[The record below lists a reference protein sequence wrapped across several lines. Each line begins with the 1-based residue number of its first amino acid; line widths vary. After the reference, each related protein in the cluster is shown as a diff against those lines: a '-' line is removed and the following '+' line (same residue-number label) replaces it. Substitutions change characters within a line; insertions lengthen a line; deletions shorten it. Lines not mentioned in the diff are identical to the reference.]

1 MNQRNFDPNAPQE
14 PGGLP
19 AVSLTGTAAAT
30 AGGSRYPALRD
41 PGLIDG
47 YADNVSFSTQLRKY
61 SIIARKHWALV
72 LGVCVA
78 ALAIGFVVTF
88 VTTPAYRAT
97 ATIQIDRE
105 AAKVVKVE
113 DTPDITVDSG
123 DNIRFYQTQNYL
135 LKTRSLAAHVVDNLD
150 LADAPDFLAP
160 KSKSPWALLEHL
172 VFGTVHAPP
181 ASFAARQ
188 DQAIDEVEG
197 GLSVA
202 PVGESRLVKL
212 SFDSPS
218 PEWAQRVV
226 NGVAVNFIKD
236 NLDRRYAATKY
247 ARTFLAER
255 LEDLKLKLQDAEKKL
270 VEYAAKK
277 EILTGDPDKS
287 LANADMTALNAAVEA
302 AKVERIRTQKLW
314 EQAEAT
320 AGLSVPQV
328 LANSTIETL
337 LNQRA
342 VLAAQYQQ
350 KLSQFKPDYPDM
362 QTLKAQIQAMD
373 HEIGSAASVIKNS
386 LNAQYEAAL
395 HEEQSLEQQM
405 SAAKAGVLNLQNE
418 SIEYNILKREADTSR
433 TLYNGLLQQYKDVG
447 VAGAVGTNNISIID
461 AATVPGAPFSPSLT
475 KNLGIALLLGLV
487 VSLMLATLLEILDD
501 TFKSPEE
508 IEDALGLAMLG
519 VLPSVSGDVVKQVTE
534 SPRAVISEACRS
546 LRTALQFSTES
557 GIPKNIFITSARPG
571 DGKSTISMALAINL
585 AQLGLRVLLIDA
597 DLRKG
602 GGTGDLD
609 EAGLSNILAG
619 DKEPSAVIAETKI
632 PGLSFI
638 GAGPL
643 PPNPA
648 ELLGGPRMVQLI
660 TDAAAMFDVTV
671 LDGAPVMG
679 LADAPLLAS
688 MASATILVVAAGEGR
703 RGAVNVALRRLQ
715 FARARIIGA
724 VLNKFDS
731 RKVRVGEGYGYGYG
745 YAYAYSDAYGYHGYG
760 AELEHHGTGA
770 E

>member
-1 MNQRNFDPNAPQE
+1 
-14 PGGLP
+14 
-19 AVSLTGTAAAT
+19 
-30 AGGSRYPALRD
+30 
-41 PGLIDG
+41 
-47 YADNVSFSTQLRKY
+47 
-61 SIIARKHWALV
+61 
-72 LGVCVA
+72 
-78 ALAIGFVVTF
+78 
-88 VTTPAYRAT
+88 
-97 ATIQIDRE
+97 
-105 AAKVVKVE
+105 
-113 DTPDITVDSG
+113 
-123 DNIRFYQTQNYL
+123 
-135 LKTRSLAAHVVDNLD
+135 
-150 LADAPDFLAP
+150 
-160 KSKSPWALLEHL
+160 
-172 VFGTVHAPP
+172 
-181 ASFAARQ
+181 
-188 DQAIDEVEG
+188 
-197 GLSVA
+197 
-202 PVGESRLVKL
+202 
-212 SFDSPS
+212 
-218 PEWAQRVV
+218 
-226 NGVAVNFIKD
+226 
-236 NLDRRYAATKY
+236 
-247 ARTFLAER
+247 
-255 LEDLKLKLQDAEKKL
+255 
-270 VEYAAKK
+270 
-277 EILTGDPDKS
+277 
-287 LANADMTALNAAVEA
+287 
-302 AKVERIRTQKLW
+302 
-314 EQAEAT
+314 
-320 AGLSVPQV
+320 
-328 LANSTIETL
+328 
-337 LNQRA
+337 
-342 VLAAQYQQ
+342 
-350 KLSQFKPDYPDM
+350 
-362 QTLKAQIQAMD
+362 MD

-461 AATVPGAPFSPSLT
+461 AATLPGAPFSPSLT

-508 IEDALGLAMLG
+508 IEDTLGLAMLG

-546 LRTALQFSTES
+546 LRTALQFSTEF

-602 GGTGDLD
+602 GGMGDLD
-609 EAGLSNILAG
+609 EPGLSNILAG